1 MQSGLNDMDCQFVT
15 FPIEFRQGT
24 VSRSNFVYFRIFTVH
39 IGQEFCTHGATAGRA
54 RTLLSGI
61 RSISSGTIIKS
72 LSATI
77 YIKSDE
83 FSSMKVLVSFST
95 FIARWSHCVHYW
107 RQKRQTYDYWR
118 QIMWNKPK
126 IWREIQI
133 KQANVIISIQRLR
146 EITSEQYNGC
156 GKFQAKH

>member
-39 IGQEFCTHGATAGRA
+39 IGQEFCTHGAAAGRA

-61 RSISSGTIIKS
+61 RSISSSTIMKS

-83 FSSMKVLVSFST
+83 FSSMKILVSFST
-95 FIARWSHCVHYW
+95 FHSSMKPLRALLTSKKIN
-107 RQKRQTYDYWR
+107 KRLLTSDNVKQT
-118 QIMWNKPK
+118 QNM
-126 IWREIQI
+126 
-133 KQANVIISIQRLR
+133 
-146 EITSEQYNGC
+146 T
-156 GKFQAKH
+156 

>member
-1 MQSGLNDMDCQFVT
+1 MQSGLNDMDCQFVI
-15 FPIEFRQGT
+15 FPMEFRHGI

-83 FSSMKVLVSFST
+83 FSSMKILVSFST
-95 FIARWSHCVHYW
+95 FYSSMKPLRALLTSKKTNIRLLTSDNV
-107 RQKRQTYDYWR
+107 KQT
-118 QIMWNKPK
+118 QNM
-126 IWREIQI
+126 
-133 KQANVIISIQRLR
+133 
-146 EITSEQYNGC
+146 T
-156 GKFQAKH
+156 